1 MSWQKLRGKLA
12 EYHTGTVSD
21 VEYLVICQVYHT
33 FLDVACNYSRHVPH
47 QERFDLTHPDIF
59 EQYLGQVRDDLIAM
73 KSKID
78 PFYHNL
84 VEETFEEAKQVLLK

>member
-1 MSWQKLRGKLA
+1 MSWNKLRSKLA
-12 EYHTGTVSD
+12 EYQQGTVSD

-33 FLDVACNYSRHVPH
+33 FLDVACSFSRNAPH
-47 QERFDLTHPDIF
+47 QERLDLTKPEIF
-59 EQYLGQVRDDLIAM
+59 DDYLSTVRNELIAM

-84 VEETFEEAKQVLLK
+84 VEETFEEAKGVLIK